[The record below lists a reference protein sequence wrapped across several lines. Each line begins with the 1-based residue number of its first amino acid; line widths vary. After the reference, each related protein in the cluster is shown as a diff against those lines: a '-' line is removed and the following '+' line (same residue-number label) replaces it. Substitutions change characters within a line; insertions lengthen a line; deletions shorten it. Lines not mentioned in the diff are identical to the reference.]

1 MTETTTRAAG
11 FQAAERRL
19 AGLTAPVE
27 KRALLWMAPRVQ
39 GRVTSD
45 VTVLVLGGLALSGLI
60 SPLVAAGTRALVR
73 AEGWA
78 PPLGGD
84 SRPGERARRRSL
96 VEGEALSLV

>member
-19 AGLTAPVE
+19 AGLTARVE
-27 KRALLWMAPRVQ
+27 KGALL
-39 GRVTSD
+39 
-45 VTVLVLGGLALSGLI
+45 VLAGLALSGLI
-60 SPLVAAGTRALVR
+60 SPFVAAGTRALVR

-78 PPLGGD
+78 PPPGGD